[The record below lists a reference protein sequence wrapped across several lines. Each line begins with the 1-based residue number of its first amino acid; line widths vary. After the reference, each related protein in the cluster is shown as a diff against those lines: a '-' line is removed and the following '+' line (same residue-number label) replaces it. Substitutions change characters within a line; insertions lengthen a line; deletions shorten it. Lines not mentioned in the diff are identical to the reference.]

1 MESSFQPTGLE
12 RVPVA
17 SVLNDFVAALDAMRS
32 TGEVSCPELCPIGR
46 RRKGG
51 SCMSPQNE
59 EASRLLL
66 LAKQD
71 QSAFDALLD
80 AAGVPTALAFFM
92 RSNPSKRHSRLPCI
106 CAAWNFKELMISR
119 S

>member
-1 MESSFQPTGLE
+1 
-12 RVPVA
+12 
-17 SVLNDFVAALDAMRS
+17 
-32 TGEVSCPELCPIGR
+32 
-46 RRKGG
+46 
-51 SCMSPQNE
+51 MSPQNE

-71 QSAFDALLD
+71 QSAFDALPD

-119 S
+119 SYPDNWLIATTVHPSAVKISCGSHLRRWSTGMTIWLLS